1 MANHSFPERLNF
13 FLAKIINSPAFLI
26 CENMGKGCFL
36 DWLQT
41 MPKLND

>member
-1 MANHSFPERLNF
+1 MANHSSPERLKI
-13 FLAKIINSPAFLI
+13 FLAKIINSPTFLI
-26 CENMGKGCFL
+26 WEKIGKRCFL